1 MSDTDVRSLGLLFAV
16 WIGVGTAVF
25 AIGVGVETMLWPSV
39 GELIQAAGFIF
50 ILPSVSIASDITIAL
65 PRRKKYVVFSVVGAM
80 MAVSAGWLYRN
91 SPEGFNLLIHYAALV
106 GAALATVVI
115 LILGGL
121 ALEKIGV
128 FPEGET

>member
-1 MSDTDVRSLGLLFAV
+1 MSDTDVRSLSLLFAV

-39 GELIQAAGFIF
+39 GEVAQFAGLIFL
-50 ILPSVSIASDITIAL
+50 LPSVSIAADITIAL
-65 PRRKKYVVFSVVGAM
+65 PRRKRYVVYSVVVAM
-80 MAVSAGWLYRN
+80 MAVTAGWLYRN
-91 SPEGFNLLIHYAALV
+91 SPEGFDLLIHYAALV

-115 LILGGL
+115 LILGGV

-128 FPEGET
+128 IPGGRR